1 MKAWTWKGAVI
12 SSFIYL
18 LFMAP
23 HCAKC
28 RGRGDT
34 LNTQP
39 FSIPFPNLIFFIEFT
54 IPWNLFAFCLFIYYF
69 IVSLTFHNPFQWR
82 QTIPCIQE
90 LNQYLLNERINE
102 NYIESYRETQTSFL
116 IHFYG
121 FVPSGYFNTKSLYSS
136 SCCVHDKINLR
147 IIPMTALPP
156 FSLLPKYFPT
166 NCIPLLFRNPC
177 LWYRWS

>member
-1 MKAWTWKGAVI
+1 MEAKAWTWEGAVI

-23 HCAKC
+23 HWAKC
-28 RGRGDT
+28 QGRGET

-39 FSIPFPNLIFFIEFT
+39 FTIPFPNLIFFIEFT
-54 IPWNLFAFCLFIYYF
+54 IPWNLFIFCLLFYCLSHLPQSISWGQ
-69 IVSLTFHNPFQWR
+69 I
-82 QTIPCIQE
+82 IPCIQE

-102 NYIESYRETQTSFL
+102 NYIEPYIENQTSFL

-121 FVPSGYFNTKSLYSS
+121 FVPSGYFNTKSLDSS

-147 IIPMTALPP
+147 NYSYDCPP
-156 FSLLPKYFPT
+156 SFQPATKVFPHKLYSSSVQKSL
-166 NCIPLLFRNPC
+166 C